1 MRMRFL
7 RISPLLLGALT
18 FATAGLMP
26 RPAAGQTPFV
36 PYFGKNQVRYDRFD
50 WHIYKTDHFEIFYY
64 PALEQHL
71 ERVAAY
77 AESAYQHVSAELK
90 HDLAEKV
97 PLILFKTRERVP
109 GEQHRPGRAAR
120 RRPGVRRARA
130 RTGWCCRSTSRPTSS
145 TSSSRTS

>member
-7 RISPLLLGALT
+7 RISPLLVGALT
-18 FATAGLMP
+18 FAMAGLVP
-26 RPAAGQTPFV
+26 RPVTGQTPFV

-97 PLILFKTRERVP
+97 PLIVFKTESEFQENHIGP
-109 GEQHRPGRAAR
+109 DMNCTR
-120 RRPGVRRARA
+120 RR
-130 RTGWCCRSTSRPTSS
+130 RS
-145 TSSSRTS
+145 